1 MKQELNKEPES
12 EKLQEVSKKK
22 TWNFRQLIDGNIF
35 VQDSIK
41 KQTLYILFIVF
52 LSVIY
57 IHNKYETEGLLVEI
71 LQMQKQVKELRDRS
85 VDYASELMSLSRESE
100 VIKIIEA
107 KNIGIKEL
115 KSPPYK
121 IVVKKK

>member
-57 IHNKYETEGLLVEI
+57 IHNKYVTEGLLVEI